1 MEGTIAELV
10 IEALMVLGRAFM
22 IVLYLALGFKIFR
35 GEIRVGEKLVYLSAW
50 ILAPVLF
57 YGFLSSDLFMIN
69 FACATVASIGFLEIV
84 RS

>member
-1 MEGTIAELV
+1 MEGTVAELM

-22 IVLYLALGFKIFR
+22 IVLYLALGIKIFR
-35 GEIRVGEKLVYLSAW
+35 KEIRAGEKLVYLSAW

-69 FACATVASIGFLEIV
+69 FACATIASVGFLEV
-84 RS
+84 LRS

>member
-1 MEGTIAELV
+1 MEGTIAELIV
-10 IEALMVLGRAFM
+10 EAFMVLGRAFV
-22 IVLYLALGFKIFR
+22 IVLYLALGISIFR
-35 GEIRVGEKLVYLSAW
+35 GEIRAGEKLVYLSAW

-69 FACATVASIGFLEIV
+69 FACATIASIGFLEIL

>member
-1 MEGTIAELV
+1 MEGTITELM

-22 IVLYLALGFKIFR
+22 IVLYFALGIKIFR
-35 GEIRVGEKLVYLSAW
+35 EQIRAGEKLVYLSTW
-50 ILAPVLF
+50 TLAPVLF

-69 FACATVASIGFLEIV
+69 FACATIASIGFLEIL

>member
-22 IVLYLALGFKIFR
+22 IVLYLALGIRILR
-35 GEIRVGEKLVYLSAW
+35 GEIRAGEKLVYFSAW

-57 YGFLSSDLFMIN
+57 YGFVSSDLFMIN
-69 FACATVASIGFLEIV
+69 FACATIASIGFFEIV

>member
-22 IVLYLALGFKIFR
+22 IVLYLALGIRIFR
-35 GEIRVGEKLVYLSAW
+35 GEIRAGEKLVYLSTW

-69 FACATVASIGFLEIV
+69 FACATIASIGFLEIL

>member
-35 GEIRVGEKLVYLSAW
+35 AETRIGEKLVYLSAW

-69 FACATVASIGFLEIV
+69 FACATIASIGFLEIV